1 MGKDWDKALPPV
13 EAWKECLRVLKPG
26 AFAFIMC
33 SPRQDLLSRMIVSLE
48 DAGFNT
54 SFTSMYWTYAS
65 GFPKAHNVGKVV
77 DKQKGATR
85 EIVGYS
91 KGIKVED
98 NQGFGGIALGGV
110 GIVQKPADIP
120 ITAPATEEAKKLD
133 GSYGGFQPKPAVE
146 VILVVMKPMTEKTFT
161 AQALDNNHG
170 ITWLDDCRVPYA
182 DAHDEDISQLHSKSQ
197 EAVDSQHIYG
207 KYGAMPSAGRRTKTF
222 GNEGEP
228 VSGGEKEVD
237 WEANQTG
244 RFPANLL
251 VSDEVLDAEG
261 QKISQGHWSKTK
273 TTGYGEFG
281 GGTSEYNGVGPKN
294 KANSYSRYFSLDA
307 WTAKQ
312 SWLFDIATSY
322 SSSNT
327 FFELVNASFHHIQ
340 SKQDYLGSI
349 YNLYEKCY
357 ALFQSV
363 SHDTLL
369 SHNKLNTYL
378 SRDFPLVLHKLYKLL
393 EHYASGNSLHN
404 DLLANEVLCVESL
417 KQLQDFLDDYQS
429 YFRLCDAQTHL
440 FQDTSPELSLLLSC
454 VHKHILCYLQKD
466 DLVEAGEYIF
476 HRNLAYSYLL
486 SIYSL
491 HHIIYEVAGNYF
503 REQLPKEMDKKV
515 FPFFIVP
522 KASKSEKGPDNKHPT
537 VKPVKLMAYLI
548 TLGSRE
554 GEVVLDPFMG
564 SGTTGIA
571 AKGLKRQFIGI
582 EKNPQYFEIA
592 EERINE

>member
-1 MGKDWDKALPPV
+1 MGKDWDTFKPQGAYEKEKGFTSLPRNKLTGMYEFFVPI
-13 EAWKECLRVLKPG
+13 WKECLRVLKPG

-228 VSGGEKEVD
+228 ISGGEKEVD

-251 VSDEVLDAEG
+251 VSDEV
-261 QKISQGHWSKTK
+261 
-273 TTGYGEFG
+273 FV
-281 GGTSEYNGVGPKN
+281 NN
-294 KANSYSRYFSLDA
+294 YSRYFSLDA
-307 WTAKQ
+307 W
-312 SWLFDIATSY
+312 W
-322 SSSNT
+322 
-327 FFELVNASFHHIQ
+327 
-340 SKQDYLGSI
+340 
-349 YNLYEKCY
+349 
-357 ALFQSV
+357 
-363 SHDTLL
+363 
-369 SHNKLNTYL
+369 
-378 SRDFPLVLHKLYKLL
+378 
-393 EHYASGNSLHN
+393 
-404 DLLANEVLCVESL
+404 
-417 KQLQDFLDDYQS
+417 
-429 YFRLCDAQTHL
+429 
-440 FQDTSPELSLLLSC
+440 
-454 VHKHILCYLQKD
+454 
-466 DLVEAGEYIF
+466 
-476 HRNLAYSYLL
+476 
-486 SIYSL
+486 
-491 HHIIYEVAGNYF
+491 
-503 REQLPKEMDKKV
+503 KKV

-522 KASKSEKGPDNKHPT
+522 KASKSEKTDHGRVKNIHST

-592 EERINE
+592 EERING